1 MKRLKRHLLGLA
13 VLPALLAGV
22 AGAQEYPVKPV
33 RLIVPFAA
41 GGPNDLAI
49 RPLTGKLQ
57 EYLGQPFVID
67 YRAGANGVIGTDYVA
82 KSPPDGYTL
91 LVISASY
98 TINVAM
104 SASLPFDPL
113 KDLTAV
119 SSIATSDIV
128 LVVNPSVPARTV
140 KEFVALAKARPGKM
154 TYGSSGTGGSLHMGA
169 VLLAQVTGI
178 DMVHVPYKG
187 AILSLTDVMG
197 GHVDSM
203 FIAASAAIPHI
214 QSGRVRA
221 LGVTSKR
228 RAPSLPDV
236 PTFAEAG
243 YPAVQVDS
251 SYAVL
256 APGATPREVINKL
269 NAAIGKALGTPDVQ
283 ERYAAQG
290 LVAAPTTPQD
300 YQAYLRD
307 DMAKWRKV
315 VAAGKLQAQ

>member
-1 MKRLKRHLLGLA
+1 MNLSKGIATSLA
-13 VLPALLAGV
+13 VAALFAAAV
-22 AGAQEYPVKPV
+22 AAQEFPAKPV

-67 YRAGANGVIGTDYVA
+67 YRAGANGVIGTDLVA

-140 KEFVALAKARPGKM
+140 KEYVALARARPGKM

-169 VLLAQVTGI
+169 VLLALVTGI

-203 FIAASAAIPHI
+203 FIAASAAIPQI
-214 QSGRVRA
+214 KAGRVRA
-221 LGVTSKR
+221 LAVTSAQ

-243 YPAVQVDS
+243 FPAVQVDS
-251 SYAVL
+251 RYGVL
-256 APGATPREVINKL
+256 APAATPRDIVNRL
-269 NAAIGKALGTPDVQ
+269 NAAIVKALASADVR
-283 ERYAAQG
+283 ERYAPQG
-290 LVAAPTTPQD
+290 LEPAPSTPQE
-300 YQAYLRD
+300 YQNYIRD
-307 DMAKWRKV
+307 DIAKWRKV
-315 VAAGKLQAQ
+315 VAAAKLSAQ

>member
-1 MKRLKRHLLGLA
+1 LNLSKGIATSLA
-13 VLPALLAGV
+13 VAALFAAAV
-22 AGAQEYPVKPV
+22 AAQEFPAKPV

-67 YRAGANGVIGTDYVA
+67 YRAGANGVIGTDLVA

-140 KEFVALAKARPGKM
+140 KEYVALARARPGKM

-169 VLLAQVTGI
+169 VLLALVTGI

-203 FIAASAAIPHI
+203 FIAASAAIPQI
-214 QSGRVRA
+214 KAGRVRA
-221 LGVTSKR
+221 LAVTSAQ

-243 YPAVQVDS
+243 FPAVQVDS
-251 SYAVL
+251 RYGVL
-256 APGATPREVINKL
+256 APAATPRDIVNRL
-269 NAAIGKALGTPDVQ
+269 NAAIVKALASADVR
-283 ERYAAQG
+283 ERYAPQG
-290 LVAAPTTPQD
+290 LEPAPSTPQE
-300 YQAYLRD
+300 YQNYIRD
-307 DMAKWRKV
+307 DIAKWRKV
-315 VAAGKLQAQ
+315 VAAAKLSAQ